1 MPSARLIERWA
12 IQFNNK
18 YTIAMRHQLLLP
30 VLLSLASFPSL
41 ADQNYPFAVESERA
55 GNYHRIVA
63 RNNGPA
69 PISVKVSIV
78 DSQYISTDRPFP
90 TFAVVP
96 PNGGILYLGQIGP
109 AMAGVGYTFRTQ
121 ASSML
126 GDYNASHSQDAIYR
140 LPFKDGLSFRI
151 GQAPGGP
158 ITTHTTPESQF
169 AVDIPM
175 PEGTPVLAARDGIVI
190 KTETNHTDG
199 GKQTD
204 MLSKANVV
212 NIIHQDGTI
221 GTYAHLAHGGVY
233 VYPGQRVTAGTEI
246 GLAGSTGYSSGPHL
260 HFAVQKV
267 TKTQDG
273 FSMISLPFHFYVGN
287 PRITFAPQ
295 FGMSA
300 KADYASP
307 GNVTL
312 LAALPGTPAH
322 APTPNVTASQQAVG
336 NEMQRGSIW
345 PVLLQLPI
353 WQSLV
358 GIIAIFVLLL
368 RLNALRSRRKLAEQ
382 AAWATVRNRMPR
394 RW

>member
-1 MPSARLIERWA
+1 MLH
-12 IQFNNK
+12 QF
-18 YTIAMRHQLLLP
+18 LLP
-30 VLLSLASFPSL
+30 FLLSLASISSM

-55 GNYHRIVA
+55 GGYHRIVA

-78 DSQYISTDRPFP
+78 DSQFISTDRPFP

-109 AMAGVGYTFRTQ
+109 AMAGVGYTFKTQ
-121 ASSML
+121 ASWMP

-158 ITTHTTPESQF
+158 ITTHTIPESQF

-175 PEGTPVLAARDGIVI
+175 PEGTPVLAARDGMVI
-190 KTETNHTDG
+190 KTEANQTDG
-199 GKQTD
+199 GKQPD

-212 NIIHQDGTI
+212 CIIHKDGTI
-221 GTYAHLAHGGVY
+221 ATYAHLAHGGVY

-246 GLAGSTGYSSGPHL
+246 GLAGSTGYSSGSHL
-260 HFAVQKV
+260 HFAIQQV

-273 FSMISLPFHFYVGN
+273 FSMISLPFRFYVGN
-287 PRITFAPQ
+287 PPITFAPQ
-295 FGMSA
+295 FGMIA

-307 GNVTL
+307 GNASL
-312 LAALPGTPAH
+312 LEALPGAPAH
-322 APTPNVTASQQAVG
+322 APTPNVTASQKAVG

-358 GIIAIFVLLL
+358 GISAIFVLLL
-368 RLNALRSRRKLAEQ
+368 RLSTLRTRRKLAEQ
-382 AAWATVRNRMPR
+382 AAWADARDRTPG

>member
-1 MPSARLIERWA
+1 ML
-12 IQFNNK
+12 
-18 YTIAMRHQLLLP
+18 HQLLLP
-30 VLLSLASFPSL
+30 VLLLLASFSSL

-55 GNYHRIVA
+55 GDYYRIVA

-121 ASSML
+121 ASWMP
-126 GDYNASHSQDAIYR
+126 GDFNAAHSQDAIYR

-190 KTETNHTDG
+190 NTEANQTDG
-199 GKQTD
+199 GKQPD
-204 MLSKANVV
+204 MLSKANEVS
-212 NIIHQDGTI
+212 IIHQDGTI
-221 GTYAHLAHGGVY
+221 ATYAHLAHGGVY

-260 HFAVQKV
+260 HFAVQQV

-273 FSMISLPFHFYVGN
+273 FSMISLPFRFYVGN
-287 PRITFAPQ
+287 PPITFAPQ
-295 FGMSA
+295 FGMIA

-312 LAALPGTPAH
+312 LGALPGTPAH
-322 APTPNVTASQQAVG
+322 APTPNVTASQKTLG
-336 NEMQRGSIW
+336 NETQRQSNW
-345 PVLLQLPI
+345 PLFLQIPA
-353 WQSLV
+353 WQWLV
-358 GIIAIFVLLL
+358 GVSAIFVLLL
-368 RLNALRSRRKLAEQ
+368 RLNTLRTRRKLAEQ
-382 AAWATVRNRMPR
+382 AAWAAARNRGPR